1 MELHI
6 SFFFFLFQPTSSMS
20 STLNGTLARSFQTQG
35 ARCRSSGFF
44 VRMAT
49 PNKIPRNLK
58 DAMLSSESRLG
69 FNMYLSEK
77 DYYSKCPKISNTLF
91 HTFFN
96 YSLLYIYPLFLKMLS
111 GMANSVVPDQTAPS
125 ETVWLPL

>member
-1 MELHI
+1 
-6 SFFFFLFQPTSSMS
+6 MS

-77 DYYSKCPKISNTLF
+77 DYYSKCPKISKTLF

-96 YSLLYIYPLFLKMLS
+96 YSLLFMPLFLKMLS
-111 GMANSVVPDQTAPS
+111 GMVNSVVPDQTAPLG
-125 ETVWLPL
+125 TV